1 MADEKKGITV
11 KIDADL
17 HAEIKQFIEQ
27 NGMTMADFVSQA
39 LYNELHPKIQ
49 PQEVKNMGPTRTMAF
64 QMPEDM
70 FQRLKDYLRRHNI
83 TQKEFVLGL
92 VEAEI
97 KRDEELIN
105 AQNAAKLDEAAEE
118 EEPDYEES
126 EGEDED
132 LDDEESEDE
141 DEELDDEES
150 EDEDE
155 KLDNEE
161 SEDEA
166 EELDNEDA
174 KDEDEELGN
183 EESEGED
190 KDLDN
195 EESEDE
201 DEELDDEESEDEDEE
216 LDDEESEDEDEEL
229 DDEESEDED
238 LSEEQDED
246 FSMAM

>member
-11 KIDADL
+11 KIDASL
-17 HAEIKQFIEQ
+17 HAEIREFIEA
-27 NGMTMADFVSQA
+27 NGMTMAEFVSKA

-49 PQEVKNMGPTRTMAF
+49 PQEVKNAMPTRTMAF

-70 FQRLKDYLRRHNI
+70 FQRLKDYLHRHGI

-97 KRDEELIN
+97 RRDEELIN
-105 AQNAAKLDEAAEE
+105 AQNAAKLDEAAEDE
-118 EEPDYEES
+118 ELDIEKSEDEDEELDDEES
-126 EGEDED
+126 EDEDFDEDMDDIEESDNDED

-155 KLDNEE
+155 EHDNEE
-161 SEDEA
+161 SEVEDEA
-166 EELDNEDA
+166 
-174 KDEDEELGN
+174 
-183 EESEGED
+183 
-190 KDLDN
+190 
-195 EESEDE
+195 
-201 DEELDDEESEDEDEE
+201 
-216 LDDEESEDEDEEL
+216 
-229 DDEESEDED
+229 
-238 LSEEQDED
+238 

>member
-105 AQNAAKLDEAAEE
+105 AQNAAKLDEAAVE

-126 EGEDED
+126 E
-132 LDDEESEDE
+132 DE
-141 DEELDDEES
+141 DEALDNEES

-190 KDLDN
+190 EDLDN
-195 EESEDE
+195 EESEN
-201 DEELDDEESEDEDEE
+201 
-216 LDDEESEDEDEEL
+216 EDEEL

>member
-11 KIDADL
+11 KIDASL
-17 HAEIKQFIEQ
+17 HAEIREFIEA
-27 NGMTMADFVSQA
+27 NGMTMAEFVSQA

-49 PQEVKNMGPTRTMAF
+49 PQEVKNTMPTRTMAF

-70 FQRLKDYLRRHNI
+70 FQRLKDYLHRHGI

-105 AQNAAKLDEAAEE
+105 AQNAAKLDETTE
-118 EEPDYEES
+118 DISDDES
-126 EGEDED
+126 EDESEDFD
-132 LDDEESEDE
+132 NEESEDE
-141 DEELDDEES
+141 DEEFDNEES

-155 KLDNEE
+155 E
-161 SEDEA
+161 
-166 EELDNEDA
+166 
-174 KDEDEELGN
+174 
-183 EESEGED
+183 
-190 KDLDN
+190 LDN

-229 DDEESEDED
+229 DNEESEDESEELGNEESEGED
-238 LSEEQDED
+238 EELDDDESEDEDFSEEQDL
-246 FSMAM
+246 

>member
-1 MADEKKGITV
+1 MAEEKKGITV

-17 HAEIKQFIEQ
+17 HAEIRRFIEQ
-27 NGMTMADFVSQA
+27 NGMTMAEFVSQA

-83 TQKEFVLGL
+83 TQKDFVLGL
-92 VEAEI
+92 VEAEL
-97 KRDEELIN
+97 KRDQELRVETVN
-105 AQNAAKLDEAAEE
+105 ELNKARD
-118 EEPDYEES
+118 
-126 EGEDED
+126 GEDE
-132 LDDEESEDE
+132 EEAESEDF
-141 DEELDDEES
+141 
-150 EDEDE
+150 
-155 KLDNEE
+155 
-161 SEDEA
+161 
-166 EELDNEDA
+166 
-174 KDEDEELGN
+174 
-183 EESEGED
+183 
-190 KDLDN
+190 
-195 EESEDE
+195 

-238 LSEEQDED
+238 EELNDEESEDEDEDLDDEESEDEDEELDDEESEDEDEEQSESEPVSDEA

>member
-11 KIDADL
+11 KIDASL
-17 HAEIKQFIEQ
+17 HAEIREFIEA
-27 NGMTMADFVSQA
+27 NGMTMADFVSKA

-70 FQRLKDYLRRHNI
+70 FQRLKNYLHRHGI

-97 KRDEELIN
+97 RRDEELIN
-105 AQNAAKLDEAAEE
+105 AQNAAKLDETAGDISNDETEDEDEDFDNEE
-118 EEPDYEES
+118 TEDEDEDFDNEES
-126 EGEDED
+126 EDEDEEFD
-132 LDDEESEDE
+132 NDESEDE
-141 DEELDDEES
+141 DEELD
-150 EDEDE
+150 
-155 KLDNEE
+155 NEE
-161 SEDEA
+161 SE
-166 EELDNEDA
+166 NEDE
-174 KDEDEELGN
+174 KF
-183 EESEGED
+183 
-190 KDLDN
+190 DN

-229 DDEESEDED
+229 DNEESEAEDEA
-238 LSEEQDED
+238 

>member
-1 MADEKKGITV
+1 MAEEKKGITV
-11 KIDADL
+11 KIDAAL
-17 HAEIKQFIEQ
+17 HAEIRQFIEQ
-27 NGMTMADFVSQA
+27 NGMTMAEFVSQA

-70 FQRLKDYLRRHNI
+70 FQRLKDYLHRHGI

-97 KRDEELIN
+97 RRDEELIN
-105 AQNAAKLDEAAEE
+105 AQNAAKLDETAENISDE
-118 EEPDYEES
+118 KAEIIGEELEDIEEPDEDEDFDEDMDDIEEPDN
-126 EGEDED
+126 DED
-132 LDDEESEDE
+132 LDD
-141 DEELDDEES
+141 
-150 EDEDE
+150 
-155 KLDNEE
+155 
-161 SEDEA
+161 
-166 EELDNEDA
+166 
-174 KDEDEELGN
+174 
-183 EESEGED
+183 
-190 KDLDN
+190 

-229 DDEESEDED
+229 DNEESEDED
-238 LSEEQDED
+238 EELDNDESEDEDFSEEQDED